1 MTVYAYHP
9 SPVGPLLL
17 VGHPQ
22 PDGRTALTRV
32 LMQDQKHSVPV
43 GTDWVEDP
51 AAFTDAARQLD
62 EYFAGTRR
70 TFELPL
76 DPAGTAFQLAVW
88 EQLRTIPSGT
98 TTTYGDIAARVGK
111 PHASRAVGAAIG
123 RNPIGIIVLRR
134 RHGPQDRAPH
144 PGGRAPRLTAAP
156 ITPRRSPPAGDPG
169 TAR

>member
-32 LMQDQKHSVPV
+32 LMQDQKHGVPV
-43 GTDWVEDP
+43 GADWVEDP
-51 AAFTDAARQLD
+51 AAFTEAARQLD
-62 EYFAGTRR
+62 EYFARTR
-70 TFELPL
+70 TQFDLPL

-111 PHASRAVGAAIG
+111 PQASRAVGAAIG
-123 RNPIGIIVLRR
+123 RNPIGIIVPCHRVVGSSGALT
-134 RHGPQDRAPH
+134 GYAGGMDRKIIL
-144 PGGRAPRLTAAP
+144 LTLEGAL
-156 ITPRRSPPAGDPG
+156 PA
-169 TAR
+169 

>member
-1 MTVYAYHP
+1 MIVYAYHP

-17 VGHPQ
+17 VGHTQ

-32 LMQDQKHSVPV
+32 LMQDQKHGVPV
-43 GTDWVEDP
+43 SADWVEDL

-62 EYFAGTRR
+62 EYFAGTR
-70 TFELPL
+70 TQFDLPL

-123 RNPIGIIVLRR
+123 RNPIGIIVPCHRVVGSTGALT
-134 RHGPQDRAPH
+134 GYAGGMDRKIAL
-144 PGGRAPRLTAAP
+144 LTLEGAL
-156 ITPRRSPPAGDPG
+156 PA
-169 TAR
+169 

>member
-17 VGHPQ
+17 VGHPL

-43 GTDWVEDP
+43 GADWVEDP
-51 AAFTDAARQLD
+51 SAFTDAARQLD

-70 TFELPL
+70 TFDLPL

-123 RNPIGIIVLRR
+123 RNPIGIIVPCHRVVGSSGALT
-134 RHGPQDRAPH
+134 GYAGGMDRKIAL
-144 PGGRAPRLTAAP
+144 LTLEGALQV
-156 ITPRRSPPAGDPG
+156 
-169 TAR
+169 

>member
-32 LMQDQKHSVPV
+32 LMQDQKHGVPV
-43 GTDWVEDP
+43 GADWVEDP
-51 AAFTDAARQLD
+51 SAFTDAARQLD
-62 EYFAGTRR
+62 EYFAGTR
-70 TFELPL
+70 TQFDLPL
-76 DPAGTAFQLAVW
+76 DPSGTAFQLAVW

-111 PHASRAVGAAIG
+111 PQASRAVGAAIG
-123 RNPIGIIVLRR
+123 RNPIGIIVPCHRVVGSSGALT
-134 RHGPQDRAPH
+134 GYAGGMDRKITL
-144 PGGRAPRLTAAP
+144 LTLEGAL
-156 ITPRRSPPAGDPG
+156 PA
-169 TAR
+169 

>member
-123 RNPIGIIVLRR
+123 RNPIGIIVPCHRVVGSSGALT
-134 RHGPQDRAPH
+134 GYAGGMDRKIAL
-144 PGGRAPRLTAAP
+144 LTLEGALP
-156 ITPRRSPPAGDPG
+156 V
-169 TAR
+169 